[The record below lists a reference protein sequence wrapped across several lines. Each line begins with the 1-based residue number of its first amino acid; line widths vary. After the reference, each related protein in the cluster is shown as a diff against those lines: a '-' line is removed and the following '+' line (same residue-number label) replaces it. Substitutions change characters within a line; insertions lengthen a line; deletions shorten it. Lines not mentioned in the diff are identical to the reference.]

1 MTRSAAMRLQR
12 DLELGCPTEHLRGEK
27 HVLAAPARRL
37 AARLRAQELLTRGVE
52 PIKADS

>member
-12 DLELGCPTEHLRGEK
+12 GLGLGWPTHLRGEK

>member
-1 MTRSAAMRLQR
+1 M
-12 DLELGCPTEHLRGEK
+12 PHKHLRGEK

-52 PIKADS
+52 PIKAGLVVGLH